1 MSPVNPTNIK
11 IEDYNYQLPDNKIA
25 KYPLKQRDL
34 SKLLIMN
41 KGKISESTFQ
51 NIPKLLPKDSFLLFN
66 ETRVIQARLIF
77 KKNTGATIEI
87 FCLEPIKPTNDFQIA
102 LQQKP
107 PVIWKCLVGNARR
120 WKEGHL
126 ETNINLNG
134 QDIKLRATIEKK
146 LASEYLISFSWEPG
160 NISFADILENSG
172 LTPLPPYLHRKAEI
186 SDKKRYQT
194 IYAKLNGSV
203 AAPTAGLHFTKSL
216 LEKIK
221 QKGFDTDNLILHV
234 GAGTFKPVSSD
245 TIGEHKMHTEQIQ
258 VQHSTLK
265 HLLHSINKNI
275 IPVGTTSMRSLES
288 LFWMG
293 LRLKINL
300 EPFNVVSQWDPYKLT
315 IPENFSP
322 EEALKLLIN
331 KLDENNEPSIKGE
344 TQLIIAPGYK
354 FRFAK
359 GLITNF
365 HQPKSTLLLLVSAL
379 VGEDWRKAYDYALEN
394 NFRFLSYGDSCLF
407 IP

>member
-146 LASEYLISFSWEPG
+146 LTSAYLISFSWEPG

-203 AAPTAGLHFTKSL
+203 AAPTAGLHFTKSV

-221 QKGFDTDNLILHV
+221 QKEFDTDNLILHV

-245 TIGEHKMHTEQIQ
+245 TIGEHKMHTEKIQ

-265 HLLHSINKNI
+265 HLLNSINKNI

-300 EPFNVVSQWDPYKLT
+300 EPFNVVSQWDPYELT

-322 EEALKLLIN
+322 EEALNLLIN
-331 KLDENNEPSIKGE
+331 KLDENNESSIKGE